1 MISMIENACVENKK
15 WISHD
20 DMMNITVI
28 AESTPG
34 PIAIN
39 CATFVGYK
47 QRGLIGA
54 IVATMGIVFP
64 SFAIIYL
71 IAILMDDFLEITVI
85 ANAFKGIK
93 LAVGILILDAALKMI
108 QKMQRIAF
116 SVAVTAVGW
125 ERILFYT
132 GWMSSAFVYP
142 ASILLYILLFGLA
155 MMRCRT
161 ITRAAGASLIAS
173 IVALLVWVFIS
184 AVDQYYGGPLV
195 AMMTGWFGM
204 QSIIVEETSLNII
217 AVLGG
222 VLWPLLYTV
231 TLFIATLFTKRRVP
245 RYLK

>member
-1 MISMIENACVENKK
+1 MRIGSFI
-15 WISHD
+15 
-20 DMMNITVI
+20 VI
-28 AESTPG
+28 VLS
-34 PIAIN
+34 
-39 CATFVGYK
+39 
-47 QRGLIGA
+47 
-54 IVATMGIVFP
+54 
-64 SFAIIYL
+64 L
-71 IAILMDDFLEITVI
+71 IAT
-85 ANAFKGIK
+85 
-93 LAVGILILDAALKMI
+93 
-108 QKMQRIAF
+108 AF

-132 GWMSSAFVYP
+132 GWMSSSFVYP

-184 AVDQYYGGPLV
+184 AVDQYYGV
-195 AMMTGWFGM
+195 AMMTGWFDM

-231 TLFIATLFTKRRVP
+231 TIFIATLFTKRRVP
-245 RYLK
+245 RYLN

>member
-1 MISMIENACVENKK
+1 MRIGSFI
-15 WISHD
+15 
-20 DMMNITVI
+20 VI
-28 AESTPG
+28 VLS
-34 PIAIN
+34 
-39 CATFVGYK
+39 
-47 QRGLIGA
+47 
-54 IVATMGIVFP
+54 
-64 SFAIIYL
+64 L
-71 IAILMDDFLEITVI
+71 IAT
-85 ANAFKGIK
+85 
-93 LAVGILILDAALKMI
+93 
-108 QKMQRIAF
+108 AF

-132 GWMSSAFVYP
+132 GWMSSSFV
-142 ASILLYILLFGLA
+142 YILLFGLA

-231 TLFIATLFTKRRVP
+231 TLFIASLFPKRRVP

>member
-1 MISMIENACVENKK
+1 MRIGSFI
-15 WISHD
+15 
-20 DMMNITVI
+20 VI
-28 AESTPG
+28 VLS
-34 PIAIN
+34 
-39 CATFVGYK
+39 
-47 QRGLIGA
+47 
-54 IVATMGIVFP
+54 
-64 SFAIIYL
+64 L
-71 IAILMDDFLEITVI
+71 IAT
-85 ANAFKGIK
+85 
-93 LAVGILILDAALKMI
+93 
-108 QKMQRIAF
+108 AF

-132 GWMSSAFVYP
+132 GWMSSSFVYP

-231 TLFIATLFTKRRVP
+231 PSSSPPSSRSAGCRGTSTDGCPTPNSRPQVRYACGLFPAP
-245 RYLK
+245 

>member
-1 MISMIENACVENKK
+1 MRIGSFI
-15 WISHD
+15 
-20 DMMNITVI
+20 VI
-28 AESTPG
+28 VLS
-34 PIAIN
+34 
-39 CATFVGYK
+39 
-47 QRGLIGA
+47 
-54 IVATMGIVFP
+54 
-64 SFAIIYL
+64 L
-71 IAILMDDFLEITVI
+71 IAT
-85 ANAFKGIK
+85 
-93 LAVGILILDAALKMI
+93 
-108 QKMQRIAF
+108 AF

-132 GWMSSAFVYP
+132 GWMSSSFVYP

-173 IVALLVWVFIS
+173 IVS

>member
-1 MISMIENACVENKK
+1 MPCVEGVSGARLTAEACPNMR
-15 WISHD
+15 IGSF
-20 DMMNITVI
+20 IVI
-28 AESTPG
+28 VLS
-34 PIAIN
+34 
-39 CATFVGYK
+39 
-47 QRGLIGA
+47 
-54 IVATMGIVFP
+54 
-64 SFAIIYL
+64 L
-71 IAILMDDFLEITVI
+71 IAT
-85 ANAFKGIK
+85 
-93 LAVGILILDAALKMI
+93 
-108 QKMQRIAF
+108 AF

-132 GWMSSAFVYP
+132 GWMSSSFVYP

-173 IVALLVWVFIS
+173 VAALIS

>member
-1 MISMIENACVENKK
+1 MRIGYFI
-15 WISHD
+15 
-20 DMMNITVI
+20 VI
-28 AESTPG
+28 VLS
-34 PIAIN
+34 
-39 CATFVGYK
+39 
-47 QRGLIGA
+47 
-54 IVATMGIVFP
+54 
-64 SFAIIYL
+64 L
-71 IAILMDDFLEITVI
+71 IAT
-85 ANAFKGIK
+85 
-93 LAVGILILDAALKMI
+93 
-108 QKMQRIAF
+108 AF

-132 GWMSSAFVYP
+132 GWMSSSFVYP

-161 ITRAAGASLIAS
+161 ITRAAGASLIAT

>member
-1 MISMIENACVENKK
+1 
-15 WISHD
+15 
-20 DMMNITVI
+20 
-28 AESTPG
+28 
-34 PIAIN
+34 
-39 CATFVGYK
+39 
-47 QRGLIGA
+47 
-54 IVATMGIVFP
+54 
-64 SFAIIYL
+64 
-71 IAILMDDFLEITVI
+71 
-85 ANAFKGIK
+85 
-93 LAVGILILDAALKMI
+93 
-108 QKMQRIAF
+108 
-116 SVAVTAVGW
+116 
-125 ERILFYT
+125 
-132 GWMSSAFVYP
+132 MSSSFVYP

-161 ITRAAGASLIAS
+161 ITRASGASLIAS

-245 RYLK
+245 RYLN

>member
-1 MISMIENACVENKK
+1 MRIGSFI
-15 WISHD
+15 
-20 DMMNITVI
+20 VI
-28 AESTPG
+28 VLS
-34 PIAIN
+34 
-39 CATFVGYK
+39 
-47 QRGLIGA
+47 
-54 IVATMGIVFP
+54 
-64 SFAIIYL
+64 L
-71 IAILMDDFLEITVI
+71 IAT
-85 ANAFKGIK
+85 
-93 LAVGILILDAALKMI
+93 
-108 QKMQRIAF
+108 AF

-132 GWMSSAFVYP
+132 GWMSSSFVYP

-161 ITRAAGASLIAS
+161 ITRASGASLIAS

-184 AVDQYYGGPLV
+184 AVDQYYGCPLV

-245 RYLK
+245 RYLN

>member
-1 MISMIENACVENKK
+1 MRIGSFI
-15 WISHD
+15 
-20 DMMNITVI
+20 VI
-28 AESTPG
+28 VLS
-34 PIAIN
+34 
-39 CATFVGYK
+39 
-47 QRGLIGA
+47 
-54 IVATMGIVFP
+54 
-64 SFAIIYL
+64 L
-71 IAILMDDFLEITVI
+71 IAT
-85 ANAFKGIK
+85 
-93 LAVGILILDAALKMI
+93 
-108 QKMQRIAF
+108 AF

-132 GWMSSAFVYP
+132 GWMSSSFVYP

-155 MMRCRT
+155 MMRC
-161 ITRAAGASLIAS
+161 
-173 IVALLVWVFIS
+173 ALLVWVFIS

-245 RYLK
+245 RYLN

>member
-1 MISMIENACVENKK
+1 MRIGSFI
-15 WISHD
+15 
-20 DMMNITVI
+20 VI
-28 AESTPG
+28 VLS
-34 PIAIN
+34 
-39 CATFVGYK
+39 
-47 QRGLIGA
+47 
-54 IVATMGIVFP
+54 
-64 SFAIIYL
+64 L
-71 IAILMDDFLEITVI
+71 IAT
-85 ANAFKGIK
+85 
-93 LAVGILILDAALKMI
+93 
-108 QKMQRIAF
+108 AF

-132 GWMSSAFVYP
+132 GWMSSSFVYP

-161 ITRAAGASLIAS
+161 ITRAAGAS
-173 IVALLVWVFIS
+173 LLVWVFIS

>member
-1 MISMIENACVENKK
+1 MA
-15 WISHD
+15 
-20 DMMNITVI
+20 
-28 AESTPG
+28 TPAMR
-34 PIAIN
+34 PWLRPP
-39 CATFVGYK
+39 V
-47 QRGLIGA
+47 
-54 IVATMGIVFP
+54 
-64 SFAIIYL
+64 
-71 IAILMDDFLEITVI
+71 
-85 ANAFKGIK
+85 
-93 LAVGILILDAALKMI
+93 
-108 QKMQRIAF
+108 
-116 SVAVTAVGW
+116 
-125 ERILFYT
+125 
-132 GWMSSAFVYP
+132 
-142 ASILLYILLFGLA
+142 FGLA